1 MGQNKIRLEI
11 VSAEE
16 ELFSDDVEMVFAP
29 GIMGELGITPKHTP
43 LITTLKA
50 GDVRAQLSASDT
62 KIFFVSGGLLEI
74 QPNTVTILS
83 DTAIREDDLDE
94 ERAKQAEENAKKA
107 MENSSTDMDLI
118 KAKTELAQVKKKKIA
133 SIRENSKC
141 HCQQSY

>member
-1 MGQNKIRLEI
+1 MEQNKIRLEI

-83 DTAIREDDLDE
+83 DTAIREDASMNLV
-94 ERAKQAEENAKKA
+94 AV
-107 MENSSTDMDLI
+107 SDMKSQFPNLEIILI
-118 KAKTELAQVKKKKIA
+118 ESGGDNLAATFFCCIISFCKT
-133 SIRENSKC
+133 
-141 HCQQSY
+141 HH

>member
-107 MENSSTDMDLI
+107 MENSGTDMDLI
-118 KAKTELAQVKKKKIA
+118 KAKTELAQAAAQLMLIKKLKRKK
-133 SIRENSKC
+133 
-141 HCQQSY
+141 

>member
-118 KAKTELAQVKKKKIA
+118 KAKTELAQAAAQLTLIKKLRRK
-133 SIRENSKC
+133 R
-141 HCQQSY
+141 

>member
-1 MGQNKIRLEI
+1 MGKNKIRLEI

-50 GDVRAQLSASDT
+50 GDVRAQLTASDT

-118 KAKTELAQVKKKKIA
+118 KAKAELVQAAAQLTLIKKLKRK
-133 SIRENSKC
+133 R
-141 HCQQSY
+141 